1 MYNLATFLN
10 YISPDIVKLIIINK
24 KGDIRMKEKKIARE
38 ERNQEKLANGDWVM
52 AEFYAT
58 WCPHCQRMQPVV
70 EEFKKLMEGTLEVVL
85 VDIDQEPALTDFYTV
100 ESTPTFIL
108 FRKGQQLWRQS
119 GELPLERLERA
130 VKGFKS

>member
-1 MYNLATFLN
+1 
-10 YISPDIVKLIIINK
+10 
-24 KGDIRMKEKKIARE
+24 MKEKKIARE

-58 WCPHCQRMQPVV
+58 WCPHCQRMKPVV

-85 VDIDQEPALTDFYTV
+85 VDIDQEPALTDFY
-100 ESTPTFIL
+100 